1 MGTRFSILRHI
12 LWNLQTI
19 KEFQSDDIFVL
30 FVWLMQAKSVVE
42 NRPGLCIC
50 IRSMEPKPSK
60 RINSRRNISKEHFT
74 FTIAK
79 SMTRRKSVDRK
90 ILSDAFLSYVHHE
103 MLPIVSNNRNH
114 DNNRE
119 NDIVIEHDLNYV
131 C

>member
-12 LWNLQTI
+12 LCNLQTI

-30 FVWLMQAKSVVE
+30 FVRLMQAKSVVE

-79 SMTRRKSVDRK
+79 SMTRRKSVDCK
-90 ILSDAFLSYVHHE
+90 IPSDAFLSYVHHE
-103 MLPIVSNNRNH
+103 MLPIVSNNH

-119 NDIVIEHDLNYV
+119 NDIVIKHDLNYV